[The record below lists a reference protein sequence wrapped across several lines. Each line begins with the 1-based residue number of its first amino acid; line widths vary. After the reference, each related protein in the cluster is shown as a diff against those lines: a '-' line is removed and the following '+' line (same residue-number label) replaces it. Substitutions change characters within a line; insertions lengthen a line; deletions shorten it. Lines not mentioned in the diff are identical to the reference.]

1 MNKKTILGYA
11 IGPIGSGLLGF
22 ISLPIITWFYS
33 VEDVGR
39 ISMLQVFT
47 SFSILLFCLGLDQ
60 AYVREYHAAKNKP
73 ALLRAV
79 LLPSLFFSII
89 FFSLILLFDHQLISK
104 LIFDIPSTYLSF
116 LVATCFIVALIS
128 RFLSLVLRMQE
139 RSIAFS
145 MSQLLPKL
153 IFILI
158 IANTVW
164 LNFARDTYNLITANV
179 ISIILA
185 CLIFFWNTRREWIQA
200 LREAIDLEQF
210 KQALHFGLPLIVAGL
225 AAWGLNVMDKLFLRH
240 YSSYSELGV
249 YSVTMSVAAVVT
261 IFSGIFNT
269 IWSPMVYKWIA
280 NDEYDDKK
288 MKLVLDYLLMFIYF
302 FIVLVGL
309 LSWIVPYFL
318 PENYNAVQYLLPMCL
333 LAPMFYTLSEVTGIG
348 IAISKKTKFSMLCSF
363 IAMLVSLIL
372 NYLLVNDFGAKGA
385 AISTAT
391 AFFVFLL
398 MRTYIS
404 NILWMKHSYWQFFF
418 LLITLYSVC
427 LLHLFSL
434 KLNVYISI
442 FWCSMF
448 FYGLFLYRKKIF
460 FLFYFFKSKFIKM
473 VN

>member
-47 SFSILLFCLGLDQ
+47 SFSVLLFCLGLDQ
-60 AYVREYHAAKNKP
+60 AYVREYHEAKNRP

-79 LLPSLFFSII
+79 LLPSLCFSVFFFSII
-89 FFSLILLFDHQLISK
+89 LLFDRQIISK
-104 LIFDIPSTYLSF
+104 FMFDISSTYLSV
-116 LVATCFIVALIS
+116 LVVVCFIIALIS
-128 RFLSLVLRMQE
+128 RFFSLILRMQE

-158 IANTVW
+158 IVNTVW
-164 LNFARDTYNLITANV
+164 LNFSRDTYNLITANAT
-179 ISIILA
+179 SIFLA
-185 CLIFFWNTRREWIQA
+185 CLIFFWNTRQEWLKA
-200 LREAIDLEQF
+200 LKEKIDFNQL
-210 KQALHFGLPLIVAGL
+210 KQLLHFGLPLVIGGL

-240 YSSYSELGV
+240 YSSYAELGV

-261 IFSGIFNT
+261 LFSGIFNT

-280 NDEYDDKK
+280 NNEYDDEK
-288 MKLVLDYLLMFIYF
+288 MKVVLDYLLMFIYF

-309 LSWIVPYFL
+309 FSWIVPYFL
-318 PENYNAVQYLLPMCL
+318 PENYKDIQYLLPMCL

-348 IAISKKTKFSMLCSF
+348 IAISKKTKLSMLCSLV
-363 IAMLVSLIL
+363 AMLVSAIL
-372 NYLLVNDFGAKGA
+372 NYLLVKDFGAKGA

-391 AFFVFLL
+391 AFLVFLL

-404 NILWMKHSYWQFFF
+404 NIVW
-418 LLITLYSVC
+418 
-427 LLHLFSL
+427 
-434 KLNVYISI
+434 
-442 FWCSMF
+442 
-448 FYGLFLYRKKIF
+448 KKIF
-460 FLFYFFKSKFIKM
+460 FNKMFLNLLLLYIVCLFHLLIFDYTYSLRFFWLIFLFFGFYSYSSFLKDIFFFLKRLLVSRF
-473 VN
+473 